1 MYDNVDFKIKSIDVA
16 GVDFLSQ
23 IPLHFDVTGEH
34 WFNGENVVTGN
45 LDGYKISVSRSGVNV
60 KDGSLCKYLV
70 GDNFQTLNR
79 KDVKLAIE
87 KLSDTL
93 QLPFDRATI
102 TRIDVA
108 QNFIVNHPTAVY
120 FNHLGNCLQY
130 IRLEQPN
137 GLYFTNPK
145 GLLLFYDKTKEQRS
159 KGHIIPELYCD
170 RNVLRYEMRHKARL
184 KDTFKVER
192 VTGAML
198 YEEAFYKGI
207 IDRWQKSYE
216 NIQKINDVTINFE
229 AMKGKKEFDLIGR
242 LCLIQQ
248 QGGELAM
255 IKQIVEAQKKGELT
269 RRQADELKAAIRST
283 CELKMDINK
292 RSDVIVELDKK
303 VRDAVRFYL

>member
-1 MYDNVDFKIKSIDVA
+1 MYDNVDFKIKGYDV
-16 GVDFLSQ
+16 GGIDFLSQ
-23 IPLHFDVTGEH
+23 IPLHFNITGEH
-34 WFNGENVVTGN
+34 RFNEENVITGN
-45 LDGYKISVSRSGVNV
+45 LDGLRISVSRSGVNV
-60 KDGSLCKYLV
+60 KDGSLCKYLL

-79 KDVKLAIE
+79 KDTKLAIE

-93 QLPFDRATI
+93 HLPFDRATI

-108 QNFIVNHPTAVY
+108 QNFIVNHPTALY
-120 FNHLGNCLQY
+120 LNHLGNCYPY

-145 GLLLFYDKTKEQRS
+145 GLLLFYDKIKEQRS
-159 KGHIIPELYCD
+159 KGHFIPELYSD

-192 VTGAML
+192 VTCRML
-198 YEEAFYKGI
+198 YEEAFYKSI

-283 CELKMDINK
+283 CELKIGISR